1 MARKIILR
9 QIRELKSLRKFSTTV
24 FLKNKDYVI
33 KSPLTDIVIPKMRF
47 LDRLW
52 INFPAFQD
60 HVAIECAETKKRYT
74 YRELRKNMAVYATS
88 LRKKLGVK
96 ENDVVAALLPNSP
109 EFPVVALG
117 TIQAGCIFSPINPIY
132 KEIEISHQVSVT
144 DPKVIITIP
153 ECYDNVIKGLNLAKS
168 QAKIVIIDKP
178 NKPVPD
184 GAIKYSEI
192 AESGEA
198 DYDLLDKVE
207 KKNDDVALIPFSS
220 GTTGL
225 PKGVEITHKN
235 LLAACEIMN
244 KSENR
249 FPNVTNGDFQDVLT
263 CILPFFHIYGIVV
276 NMIGSLVY
284 GCKLISLP
292 RFSTNVFFDVLK
304 NQNPSILY
312 VVPPIAILLGK
323 HPDVTKEFF
332 KNVRHIVC
340 GAAPLSASDVTA
352 VLEKGN
358 GKIEFN
364 QGFGATETTSLAT
377 STFKGTKYLDY
388 SACGKPMASTELM
401 FVDPIS
407 GNPVPIGESGEMYI
421 RSPTVMKG
429 YFKNEKATKEC
440 ITEDGFFRTGDLGH
454 YDIKYGLYVTDRIK
468 ELIKVKGMQV
478 APAELESILRSH
490 PAVQDA
496 AVIGV
501 PHDFN
506 GEVPKAFI
514 IKKNGQNVSPEELQS
529 FVASK
534 VASFK
539 KIEEVVFVED
549 IPKTSSGKILRKE
562 LKKMY
567 A

>member
-9 QIRELKSLRKFSTTV
+9 QIRELKSLRKFSTSV
-24 FLKNKDYVI
+24 FLKNKDYII

-88 LRKKLGVK
+88 LRKKLGCK

-117 TIQAGCIFSPINPIY
+117 TIQAGCIFSPVNPIY

-153 ECYDNVIKGLNLAKS
+153 GCYDNVIKGLKLAKS
-168 QAKIVIIDKP
+168 EAKIVIIDKP

-184 GAIKYSEI
+184 GAIRYSEI

-225 PKGVEITHKN
+225 PKGVEITYKN
-235 LLAACEIMN
+235 LLAASEIMY

-249 FPNVTNGDFQDVLT
+249 FPNITNGDFQDVLP

-276 NMIGSLVY
+276 TL
-284 GCKLISLP
+284 
-292 RFSTNVFFDVLK
+292 
-304 NQNPSILY
+304 
-312 VVPPIAILLGK
+312 IAILLGK

-332 KNVRHIVC
+332 KNTRHIVC

-358 GKIEFN
+358 GKMEFN

-377 STFKGTKYLDY
+377 STFKGTKDLDY

-429 YFKNEKATKEC
+429 YLKNKKATQEC

-454 YDIKYGLYVTDRIK
+454 YDMKYGLYVTDRIK

-506 GEVPKAFI
+506 GEAPKAFI

-529 FVASK
+529 FVANK

-539 KIEEVVFVED
+539 QIEEVVFVDE

>member
-9 QIRELKSLRKFSTTV
+9 QIRELKSLRKFSTSN
-24 FLKNKDYVI
+24 FLKNREYVI
-33 KSPLTDIVIPKMRF
+33 KSPISDIVMPKMRF
-47 LDRLW
+47 MDRLW
-52 INFPAFQD
+52 LHFGAFQD
-60 HVAIECAETKKRYT
+60 HVAIECAETKKSYT
-74 YRELRKNMAVYATS
+74 YQQVKKNMAVFATS
-88 LRKKLGVK
+88 LRKKLGLK
-96 ENDVVAALLPNSP
+96 ENDVVVALLPNCP
-109 EFPVVALG
+109 EFPVIAFG
-117 TIQAGCIFSPINPIY
+117 TVQAGCIFSPVNPIY
-132 KEIEISHQVSVT
+132 KEMEISHQVSLT
-144 DPKVIITIP
+144 EPKVVITIP
-153 ECYDNVIKGLNLAKS
+153 ECYENVVKGLKMAKRE
-168 QAKIVIIDKP
+168 AKIVVIDNP
-178 NKPVPD
+178 NKAIPD
-184 GAIKYSEI
+184 GAIRYTEI

-198 DYDLLDKVE
+198 DFDLLDKVE
-207 KKNDDVALIPFSS
+207 KKNDDVAFIPFSS

-225 PKGVEITHKN
+225 PKGVEISYKN
-235 LLAACEIMN
+235 LIAGMEIM
-244 KSENR
+244 SSEENR
-249 FPNVTNGDFQDVLT
+249 FPDLTNGSYQEVVP

-276 NMIGSLVY
+276 NLLGHLAY

-292 RFSTNVFFDVLK
+292 KFSTNTYFNVLK

-312 VVPPIAILLGK
+312 LVPPVAILLGK
-323 HPDVTKEFF
+323 HPDVTKEYF
-332 KNVRHIVC
+332 KNMRYIIC
-340 GAAPLSASDVTA
+340 GAAPLASSDITA
-352 VLEKGN
+352 ILEKGN
-358 GKIEFN
+358 GKMEFS

-377 STFKGTKYLDY
+377 TIYKGEKDIDY
-388 SACGKPMASTELM
+388 SGCGKPLASTELM
-401 FVDPIS
+401 FIDPVS
-407 GNPVPIGESGEMYI
+407 GKPVPYGESGELCI

-429 YFKNEKATKEC
+429 YLKNEAATKES

-454 YDIKYGLYVTDRIK
+454 YDMKYGLIVTDRIK

-506 GEVPKAFI
+506 GEAPKAFI
-514 IKKNGQNVSPEELQS
+514 IKKNGQNASPEELQT
-529 FVASK
+529 FVSKK

-539 KIEEVVFVED
+539 KIEEVVFVND